1 MSLLQARGWWSHAS
15 TEDDEYDTGGLLVT
29 TLGDSSSDKIV
40 TGSLGGLLRVW
51 QPSCQLARPDAPPGT
66 SVHDL
71 LLEKR
76 LPGPILQL
84 AAGRFSA

>member
-29 TLGDSSSDKIV
+29 ALDDDGDDKIV
-40 TGSLGGLLRVW
+40 TGSLSGLLRVW
-51 QPSCQLARPDAPPGT
+51 QPSCQLSRADAEPSG

-76 LPGPILQL
+76 LPAPILQI